1 MTTHEPVRILIV
13 GAGHL
18 GVWLATQLD
27 QQGYHVTVIAP
38 HLLDLERLG
47 NAFQGS
53 TLLGDGTQTE
63 LLEQAQI
70 QTAQVL
76 IALTNHD
83 TENLLICHIARTIYQ
98 VPLILCG
105 LEDPELQE
113 IFGGHGFTII
123 TRIEI
128 EIPHLLKLL
137 GSPGESGA
145 GSSHLP

>member
-1 MTTHEPVRILIV
+1 MTTHEPVRVLIV

-27 QQGYHVTVIAP
+27 QQGYQVTVIAP
-38 HLLDLERLG
+38 HLLDFERLG
-47 NAFQGS
+47 TAFQGA

-63 LLEQAQI
+63 VLEQAQI
-70 QTAQVL
+70 QTVQVL

-83 TENLLICHIARTIYQ
+83 TENLLICHIARALYQ

-105 LEDPELQE
+105 LEDPALQE
-113 IFGGHGFTII
+113 TFAGHGFTII

-128 EIPHLLKLL
+128 EIPAFLKLL
-137 GSPGESGA
+137 VSSEEGVVGK
-145 GSSHLP
+145 SHLL